1 MSCPTDAQAGKSVD
15 SFSCIVHQCA
25 LKEHDNLFFI
35 LRRPYT
41 LSFVS
46 SPRDDVDECVMLQ
59 TKKKCPYID
68 ISDCGLSQIPSFPG
82 LINTQ
87 QASTTVRM
95 IKSSLESDYVMF
107 CLWP

>member
-59 TKKKCPYID
+59 TKEKSVPTLIYPTAVYLRFLH
-68 ISDCGLSQIPSFPG
+68 SRGL
-82 LINTQ
+82 
-87 QASTTVRM
+87 
-95 IKSSLESDYVMF
+95 
-107 CLWP
+107 